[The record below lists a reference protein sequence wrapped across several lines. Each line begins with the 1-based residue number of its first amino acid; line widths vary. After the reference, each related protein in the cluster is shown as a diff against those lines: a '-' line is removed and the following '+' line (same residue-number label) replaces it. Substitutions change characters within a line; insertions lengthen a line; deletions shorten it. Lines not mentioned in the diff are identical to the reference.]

1 MTTYDP
7 RQVAQALG
15 DLLDDLVRW
24 SMLANDTITSATNE
38 QRKATEL
45 VDRGLHQASIVV
57 HQARQDDLKVRDTA
71 ATVAAAYD
79 KGLAA
84 QKTSHETLQ
93 EAQRLLGVARQTL
106 ATWEDELRKALAWLA
121 RAEAR
126 LARAIQELELARR
139 ELSSAE
145 WQLSSAESRYR
156 G

>member
-1 MTTYDP
+1 MSAYDP
-7 RQVAQALG
+7 RQVSQALG
-15 DLLDDLVRW
+15 DLLDELLRW
-24 SMLANDTITSATNE
+24 SSQAGNTIASAAYV
-38 QRKATEL
+38 QQQATES

-57 HQARQDDLKVRDTA
+57 NQAHQDALKVRDVSM
-71 ATVAAAYD
+71 TVAAATD

-93 EAQRLLGVARQTL
+93 QAIGLLNLARQTL

-139 ELSSAE
+139 QLSSAE
-145 WQLSSAESRYR
+145 WQLSSAESSYNA
-156 G
+156 